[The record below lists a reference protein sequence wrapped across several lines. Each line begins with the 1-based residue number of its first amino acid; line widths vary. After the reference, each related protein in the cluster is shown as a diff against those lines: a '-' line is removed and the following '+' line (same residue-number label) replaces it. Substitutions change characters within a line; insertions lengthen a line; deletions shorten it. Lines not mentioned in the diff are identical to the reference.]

1 MASGCEGDRAK
12 RCEDRNVTRDVD
24 VEGASEAIRTLLW
37 HDSGGFESID
47 ADNDGSITREEFTD
61 VMAKRAASTVTLL
74 ATFFT

>member
-1 MASGCEGDRAK
+1 MPRAIG
-12 RCEDRNVTRDVD
+12 RNVTRDVD

-61 VMAKRAASTVTLL
+61 VMAKRAASTR
-74 ATFFT
+74 ATAVSTMHTTQASGM